1 MNDKAKPRRIQILR
15 DTVALRIAAGEV
27 IDRPFSVV
35 RELIDNAVDCGA
47 ENIDLYVEGG
57 GIDRI
62 RVVDNGSGMSLEDLK
77 KCYLPHATSKI
88 SEMEDLESLKT
99 LGFRGEALSSIGACS
114 RLEIISSETGADA
127 GRLVV
132 SNGALRDLSPYKGNK
147 GTIVDVSGL
156 FHAMPARKK
165 FLKRPSAEAAACK
178 KVFIDKVLP
187 FCEISFRYFQ
197 DGAMKLFFPVSSLKE
212 RVINAYPGILNKD
225 LTREMESSTEDFSVR
240 IIAADPSVNRKDRRY
255 IQLFVNNRR
264 INDFSLLQA
273 VEYGFSEFLPGGTY
287 PVAFVFID
295 IKPSL
300 IDVNI
305 HPAKKEIKIHG
316 SSQLHHAIVVLIKN
330 FLAGSIY
337 NYSSSR
343 ESAPAQ
349 RDFAPFAGFTEKGRQ
364 STAQSTS
371 FEVPVKSESFTER
384 KTDYLKAAE
393 PADIP
398 ALQEVPPFRYLGQ
411 VFNLFLIVEAGE
423 NIYFIDQHASHEK
436 ILFNELL
443 ENSISVQ
450 EMLVPLIF
458 TVEKENSAELR
469 KFRNELE
476 NMGVIL
482 KDLDNGRWALQGI
495 PASCTGRE
503 NIIVEFL
510 KAPKGTVKDL
520 KTALYADMAC
530 KSAIKD
536 GEVLDPVTAVELIKK
551 TMKLKNARCPHG
563 RPVWFQISRSELFNL
578 VGRT

>member
-1 MNDKAKPRRIQILR
+1 MNDKIKSRRIQILR

-47 ENIDLYVEGG
+47 GTIDLYVVGG
-57 GIDRI
+57 GIERI
-62 RVVDNGSGMSLEDLK
+62 RVVDNGTGMSLADLE

-99 LGFRGEALSSIGACS
+99 LGFRGEALSSISACS

-127 GRLVV
+127 GHLVV
-132 SNGALRDLSPYKGNK
+132 SNGKLLDLSPCKGNK

-165 FLKRPSAEAAACK
+165 FLKRPSSEAAACK
-178 KVFIDKVLP
+178 KVFIDKALP
-187 FCEISFRYFQ
+187 FSEISFRYFQ
-197 DGAMKLFFPVSSLKE
+197 DGDMKLFFPAAPLKE
-212 RVINAYPGILNKD
+212 RVLNAYPGILNKD
-225 LTREMESSTEDFSVR
+225 LTREMESSSEDFSIR

-255 IQLFVNNRR
+255 IHLFVNNRR

-287 PVAFVFID
+287 PVAFVFIE

-300 IDVNI
+300 VDVNI
-305 HPAKKEIKIHG
+305 HPAKKEVKIHG

-330 FLAGSIY
+330 FLEGYTY

-343 ESAPAQ
+343 ESSPAQ
-349 RDFAPFAGFTEKGRQ
+349 RDFAPFSDFNGKRKYPAAKE
-364 STAQSTS
+364 S
-371 FEVPVKSESFTER
+371 SFTER
-384 KTDYLKAAE
+384 KTDYLKAVE
-393 PADIP
+393 PVEIP
-398 ALQEVPPFRYLGQ
+398 VLEEIPPFRYLGQ

-423 NIYFIDQHASHEK
+423 TIYFIDQHASHEK

-443 ENSISVQ
+443 ESSTSVQ

-458 TVEKENSAELR
+458 SVEKEVSVELR
-469 KFRNELE
+469 KFHDDLQTMGIVLE
-476 NMGVIL
+476 
-482 KDLDNGRWALQGI
+482 DLDNGRWALKGI
-495 PASCTGRE
+495 PASCVGRE
-503 NIIVEFL
+503 NSIVDFL
-510 KAPKGTVKDL
+510 KTPKGTVKDL

-536 GEVLDPVTAVELIKK
+536 GEVLDPVTAVELIKQ
-551 TMKLKNARCPHG
+551 TMKLHNARCPHG
-563 RPVWFQISRSELFNL
+563 RPVWFQISRPELFSL

>member
-47 ENIDLYVEGG
+47 GNIDLYVEGG
-57 GIDRI
+57 GIERI

-287 PVAFVFID
+287 PVAFVFIK

-305 HPAKKEIKIHG
+305 HPAKKEVKI
-316 SSQLHHAIVVLIKN
+316 
-330 FLAGSIY
+330 
-337 NYSSSR
+337 
-343 ESAPAQ
+343 
-349 RDFAPFAGFTEKGRQ
+349 
-364 STAQSTS
+364 
-371 FEVPVKSESFTER
+371 
-384 KTDYLKAAE
+384 
-393 PADIP
+393 
-398 ALQEVPPFRYLGQ
+398 
-411 VFNLFLIVEAGE
+411 
-423 NIYFIDQHASHEK
+423 
-436 ILFNELL
+436 
-443 ENSISVQ
+443 
-450 EMLVPLIF
+450 
-458 TVEKENSAELR
+458 
-469 KFRNELE
+469 
-476 NMGVIL
+476 
-482 KDLDNGRWALQGI
+482 
-495 PASCTGRE
+495 
-503 NIIVEFL
+503 
-510 KAPKGTVKDL
+510 
-520 KTALYADMAC
+520 
-530 KSAIKD
+530 
-536 GEVLDPVTAVELIKK
+536 
-551 TMKLKNARCPHG
+551 
-563 RPVWFQISRSELFNL
+563 
-578 VGRT
+578 

>member
-1 MNDKAKPRRIQILR
+1 MTDKTKSRRIQILR

-35 RELIDNAVDCGA
+35 RELIDNSVDCGA
-47 ENIDLYVEGG
+47 GNIDLYVVGG
-57 GIDRI
+57 GIERI
-62 RVVDNGSGMSLEDLK
+62 RVVDNGTGMSLSDLE

-99 LGFRGEALSSIGACS
+99 LGFRGEALSSISACS
-114 RLEIISSETGADA
+114 RLDIISSETGAHA
-127 GRLVV
+127 GHLVV
-132 SNGALRDLSPYKGNK
+132 SNGKLLDLSPCEGNK

-165 FLKRPSAEAAACK
+165 FLKRPSSEAAACK
-178 KVFIDKVLP
+178 KIFIDKALS
-187 FCEISFRYFQ
+187 FSGISFRYFQ
-197 DGAMKLFFPVSSLKE
+197 DGDMKLFFPAAPLKE
-212 RVINAYPGILNKD
+212 RVLNAYSGILNKD
-225 LTREMESSTEDFSVR
+225 LTREMESSSENFSIR

-255 IQLFVNNRR
+255 IHLFVNNRR

-287 PVAFVFID
+287 PVAFVFIE

-300 IDVNI
+300 VDVNI
-305 HPAKKEIKIHG
+305 HPAKKEVKIHG

-330 FLAGSIY
+330 FLEGYTY
-337 NYSSSR
+337 NYSTSR
-343 ESAPAQ
+343 ESSPVQ
-349 RDFAPFAGFTEKGRQ
+349 RDFAPFSNFSGKRNHPAAGEPSFTIAVTSEAFTEQ
-364 STAQSTS
+364 
-371 FEVPVKSESFTER
+371 
-384 KTDYLKAAE
+384 KTDYLKAVE

-398 ALQEVPPFRYLGQ
+398 VLEEIPTFRYLGQ

-443 ENSISVQ
+443 ESSTSVQ
-450 EMLVPLIF
+450 DMLVPLIF
-458 TVEKENSAELR
+458 SVEEEASVELR
-469 KFRNELE
+469 NFHTDLQ
-476 NMGVIL
+476 NMGVVL
-482 KDLDNGRWALQGI
+482 EDLENGRWALKGI
-495 PASCTGRE
+495 PANCIGRE
-503 NIIVEFL
+503 NSIVDFL
-510 KAPKGTVKDL
+510 KTPKGTVKDL

-551 TMKLKNARCPHG
+551 TMKLHNARCPHG
-563 RPVWFQISRSELFNL
+563 RPVWFQISKPELFNL